1 MDRNQGKLG
10 QKKKGPIR
18 PVSLDLDI
26 CWMPTSFSRCLQRGS
41 AESGWVFDGRRVF
54 SCVADIVRFDTVRVG
69 VHVGLDS
76 GRQRAGKVG

>member
-1 MDRNQGKLG
+1 M
-10 QKKKGPIR
+10 
-18 PVSLDLDI
+18 
-26 CWMPTSFSRCLQRGS
+26 LQRGS

-76 GRQRAGKVG
+76 GRQRAEKVAGMYRSKLAAAGKVHTKHRMLACLYESS

>member
-1 MDRNQGKLG
+1 M
-10 QKKKGPIR
+10 
-18 PVSLDLDI
+18 LDAHQL
-26 CWMPTSFSRCLQRGS
+26 FKVLQRGS

-76 GRQRAGKVG
+76 GRQRAGKVR